1 MPRVRRSTWALAALF
16 VAVLVLY
23 LTVRPDDPPPTAPSP
38 VPVFVVPTTT
48 EPPTTTSTPPT
59 TTSPPPT
66 SLTPTVVPSS
76 GTADVPVP
84 SSSSEVDGPA
94 STLPSIGDRA
104 PLVTDAG

>member
-1 MPRVRRSTWALAALF
+1 MRRSTWALSVLF

-23 LTVRPDDPPPTAPSP
+23 LTVRPDDPPPAAPSP

-48 EPPTTTSTPPT
+48 EPPSSTPPPT
-59 TTSPPPT
+59 TTSPTTT
-66 SLTPTVVPSS
+66 SLPTTTVGPPS

-84 SSSSEVDGPA
+84 SSSSGVDGP
-94 STLPSIGDRA
+94 TTTVPSIDDPA